1 MDNELVLL
9 SLKDRE
15 KPEVEK
21 LFTQLEE
28 NNGVLYRF
36 LKSTLQK
43 DPLRGIRQ
51 DVLIYVAENAAQFGQ
66 DHGYMFSLAVLLC
79 NIKIM
84 PEHIKWMDS
93 YLKKK
98 EKIDDDDDFFILF
111 TEALEKD
118 MPLAQIK
125 NLFET
130 ETDEIIMYDKIM
142 NYQSDTVETED
153 KDISDEVTESAK
165 EITVREKNSVAEE
178 NGEENGIVHENGES
192 GYAEMFNSLITVMNK
207 KDGTDDEVHS
217 VDENFKKIVAKF
229 QLATSELIAY
239 ASEVVHAMECKKEE
253 NERLNALLTIQQRVL
268 SSQQDKISELR
279 IQITHLNVRIQNA
292 EKTEMRREA
301 INQKINELQNLTI
314 NERKEGDYPYLY
326 DYEEGRR

>member
-28 NNGVLYRF
+28 SNGVLYRF

-43 DPLRGIRQ
+43 DPLLGIRQ
-51 DVLIYVAENAAQFGQ
+51 DVLVYVAENAAQFGQ
-66 DHGYMFSLAVLLC
+66 DHGYMFNLAVTIC

-98 EKIDDDDDFFILF
+98 ETLDDDDDFFILF
-111 TEALEKD
+111 TEALDKD
-118 MPLAQIK
+118 MPLEQIK
-125 NLFET
+125 NLFES
-130 ETDEIIMYDKIM
+130 ERDELIIYDKIM
-142 NYQSDTVETED
+142 NYQPNQPDTVETD
-153 KDISDEVTESAK
+153 NGDIMDEEKESAK
-165 EITVREKNSVAEE
+165 EIEVREKNPIAD
-178 NGEENGIVHENGES
+178 ENGIVHENRES
-192 GYAEMFNSLITVMNK
+192 DYADMFHSLITVMNK

-268 SSQQDKISELR
+268 SSQQDKINDLR